1 MNSLDF
7 KLFDRWEVDDV
18 EIHDPSLKNYI
29 SIEPVF
35 VPHSHGRHSFRQF
48 EKSKINIVERLLNK
62 IMRSGSQK
70 KLKGNMIRS
79 RGGTGKK
86 TKAYKAIRHVL
97 EKINEKTKQN
107 PIQILINAIE
117 AAAPAEETT
126 RVNLGGISYHQA
138 VDVSP
143 QRRIDIAL
151 KNIAL
156 GAMANTFRKKTSF
169 ADCLFNE
176 IMSTH
181 NKDMKSYAIQ
191 KKEETE
197 RMARSA
203 R

>member
-1 MNSLDF
+1 MDF
-7 KLFDRWEVDDV
+7 KLFDKWELDNLEV
-18 EIHDPSLKNYI
+18 HDLSFKNYI
-29 SIEPVF
+29 SLRSVL
-35 VPHSHGRHSFRQF
+35 VPHTHGKHAFRQF
-48 EKSKINIVERLLNK
+48 EKSKINIVERLINK
-62 IMRSGSQK
+62 IMRSGSQR
-70 KLKGNMIRS
+70 KLKGKMIRG
-79 RGGTGKK
+79 RAGTGKK
-86 TKAYKAIRHVL
+86 MKAYSVVQAVFDN
-97 EKINEKTKQN
+97 INKRTKQN

-126 RVNLGGISYHQA
+126 RVNMGGISYHQS

-143 QRRIDIAL
+143 QRRIDIAI

-156 GAMANTFRKKTSF
+156 GAMANSFGSKSTFEQ
-169 ADCLFNE
+169 CLFNE
-176 IMSTH
+176 IMNTS

>member
-1 MNSLDF
+1 MEF
-7 KLFDRWEVDDV
+7 KLFDKWDSDNI
-18 EIHDPSLKNYI
+18 EIHDISLKNYI
-29 SIEPVF
+29 SVGSVL
-35 VPHSHGRHSFRQF
+35 VPHSHGRHTFRQF
-48 EKSKINIVERLLNK
+48 EKSKINIVERLINK
-62 IMRSGSQK
+62 VMRSGSK
-70 KLKGNMIRS
+70 RKIKGKIIRA

-86 TKAYKAIRHVL
+86 IKAYNAIKVVFD
-97 EKINEKTKQN
+97 KIHEKTKKN

-126 RVNLGGISYHQA
+126 RVNLGGISYHQS

-143 QRRIDIAL
+143 QRRIDVAL

-156 GAMANTFRKKTSF
+156 GAMANTFGAKSTF
-169 ADCLFNE
+169 EDCLFKE
-176 IMSTH
+176 IMLTG